1 MAQPEEVHDGHV
13 YHLNFSS
20 NSFSSGNTGA
30 HKVVVLVAQYAGTG
44 RATRALIARAKV
56 SGSKVEPDLAEL
68 YTVPLE
74 KLEVLLPVLG
84 AKELKAVKEQLV
96 KKITG

>member
-1 MAQPEEVHDGHV
+1 MARPDEVHDGHV
-13 YHLNFSS
+13 YELQFPGNG
-20 NSFSSGNTGA
+20 FSSGSSGK
-30 HKVVVLVAQYAGTG
+30 HKVVVLVGEYAGTG

-68 YTVPLE
+68 YTVPHE
-74 KLEVLLPVLG
+74 KLEVLLPVLSD
-84 AKELKAVKEQLV
+84 KELKAVKDQLV